1 MLKYT
6 PIKTISI
13 FNFSAFSRTST
24 QQSQENLCLTPNCV
38 KSAAS
43 ILESIDQN
51 VNPCDDFYSY
61 VCGSWIDKAII
72 PQGHE
77 GHSVMG
83 EIAEQNK
90 YQIHKALFTPV
101 NNNDSSDE
109 SRTHRFY
116 MSCLDEEMTEFA
128 WYEPLFDV
136 FFNQLKMPSTA
147 FVHMDEENILKPQKL
162 IE

>member
-1 MLKYT
+1 M
-6 PIKTISI
+6 
-13 FNFSAFSRTST
+13 NFPDSTSRM
-24 QQSQENLCLTPNCV
+24 QSQENLCLTPDCV

-61 VCGSWIDKAII
+61 VCGSWIDNAII

-77 GHSVMG
+77 GRSIMG

-90 YQIHKALFTPV
+90 YQIHKALFTSLTE
-101 NNNDSSDE
+101 NNSSE
-109 SRTHRFY
+109 ELSKAHQFY
-116 MSCLDEEMTEFA
+116 ISCLDEESTESV
-128 WYEPLFDV
+128 WYEPLFDL
-136 FFNQLKMPSTA
+136 FFDELDMRST
-147 FVHMDEENILKPQKL
+147 VLVSMEVEDIYLDPQDL